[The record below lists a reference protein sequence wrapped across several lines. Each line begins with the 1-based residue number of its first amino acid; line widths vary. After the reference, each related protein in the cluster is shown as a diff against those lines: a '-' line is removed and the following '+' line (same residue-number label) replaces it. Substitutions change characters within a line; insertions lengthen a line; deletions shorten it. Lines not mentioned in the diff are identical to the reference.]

1 MKHTFPL
8 LVAISL
14 LTAAGFA
21 AVAAQDTDPE
31 LDLEEIRTR
40 ASEFA
45 EDAEALATNVRSR
58 AETLVDDARTTQ
70 GEAQANRAA
79 YVASVGTNT

>member
-8 LVAISL
+8 LVAIAL

-31 LDLEEIRTR
+31 LDLEEIRAR
-40 ASEFA
+40 ANEFT
-45 EDAEALATNVRSR
+45 EDAKALATSVRNR
-58 AETLVDDARTTQ
+58 AETLVEYARTTQ
-70 GEAQANRAA
+70 SEAQANRAA
-79 YVASVGTNT
+79 